1 MTEYEVVNL
10 LVLLIICN
18 KSLQGL
24 VAAEWA
30 VFTVHTIAP
39 RPVESEGHGP
49 AGVDA
54 GVEALAKAVAEEC
67 AEHAER
73 ARLVAETVAVG
84 DEKCFAIDLFD
95 LWAVDDFH
103 AEFRWKIVE
112 NPDIVV
118 ADKPVYFYAGVG

>member
-24 VAAEWA
+24 VAAERA

-54 GVEALAKAVAEEC
+54 GVEALAEAVAEEC

-73 ARLVAETVAVG
+73 ARIVAESVAVG
-84 DEKCFAIDLFD
+84 DEKPVSYTHLTLPTI
-95 LWAVDDFH
+95 
-103 AEFRWKIVE
+103 FRV
-112 NPDIVV
+112 
-118 ADKPVYFYAGVG
+118 